1 MTDRVQRSDRDEMT
15 IVMEHPRGATPL
27 RWINAN
33 PGADMLRI
41 RGVFNTTLLVRSPQ
55 ALRDVLNTQ
64 TYDFQKPWGI
74 RAFLAR
80 VIGFGLILSEG
91 AEHKKQKKALTPA
104 FHIRNIRDLYQLM
117 WEKTNIFLR
126 QVEIDV
132 KNNLASGSS
141 GETSGV
147 IGYTEISEWA
157 RYASH
162 TSVHITPT
170 C

>member
-1 MTDRVQRSDRDEMT
+1 MTERLQRTDRDEMI

-55 ALRDVLNTQ
+55 ALRDVLNTR

-91 AEHKKQKKALTPA
+91 AAHKKQKKALTPA

-126 QVEIDV
+126 QVEIDIRSHP
-132 KNNLASGSS
+132 ASASS
-141 GETSGV
+141 GEKSNV
-147 IGYTEISEWA
+147 VGYTEISEWA
-157 RYASH
+157 RYAAD
-162 TSVHITPT
+162 TII
-170 C
+170 